1 MQQQNSNSVL
11 VGSPD
16 RAQGIV
22 TEADIIS
29 KVVALHLD
37 TSAVKVCDIMSAPL
51 ISVDIKTPVY
61 EIYRTLA
68 EHKIRH
74 VVIMDN
80 GQQAGFLSVKDLLR
94 RPII

>member
-1 MQQQNSNSVL
+1 
-11 VGSPD
+11 
-16 RAQGIV
+16 
-22 TEADIIS
+22 
-29 KVVALHLD
+29 
-37 TSAVKVCDIMSAPL
+37 MSAPL